1 MSVTKGRRLLLNNK
15 IDVVA
20 GQESWEKE
28 DTAIHVE
35 GYKWFGKPRIS
46 RRSQRVSEGKYGGSK
61 KDVFNFR
68 EKGEV
73 FVHGDFNGS
82 IGKAVDDSDAIRK

>member
-1 MSVTKGRRLLLNNK
+1 MNNK

-28 DTAIHVE
+28 DTTIHVE

-46 RRSQRVSEGKYGGSK
+46 LRSQRGEAMLEGKYGGSK

-73 FVHGDFNGS
+73 VVHGDFN
-82 IGKAVDDSDAIRK
+82 IAIRTIVLNEEAGYTVDPSMYL